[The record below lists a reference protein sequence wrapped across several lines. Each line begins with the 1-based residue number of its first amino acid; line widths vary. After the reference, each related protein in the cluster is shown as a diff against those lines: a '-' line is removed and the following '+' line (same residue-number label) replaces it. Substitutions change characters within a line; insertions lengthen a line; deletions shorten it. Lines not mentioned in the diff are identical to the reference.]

1 MSTKTFT
8 FEATN
13 EIQFSNRLNELNNK
27 IDSVKKQI
35 TYLDVY
41 NITDTITD
49 KNTFNAK
56 VNALMNNSSLVINT
70 TPFFV
75 NNKLYKTGDI
85 ILKNNYGDIIHIKS
99 QSGGIFYP
107 SSVIK
112 DDNSN
117 SYAIQYEFSES
128 SPSEETCTAEV
139 NTPATLAKQITFTN
153 LTSIDNNSNYVYG
166 VWQKVLSNIFN
177 IDIFKKDSTS
187 IQPYIKFFISSDT
200 ENGNLAEEILL
211 DYKIEEV
218 DGNKWKITID
228 SNQFIRDNQLWV
240 KVK

>member
-1 MSTKTFT
+1 MSTKTFKIAN
-8 FEATN
+8 EAT
-13 EIQFSNRLNELNNK
+13 FSDKLSNLNDK

-41 NITDTITD
+41 NITDTVTD

-75 NNKLYKTGDI
+75 NNILYKTGDI
-85 ILKNNYGDIIHIKS
+85 ILKNNYGDIVHIKS

-112 DDNSN
+112 EGNN
-117 SYAIQYEFSES
+117 YTIQYEFSES
-128 SPSEETCTAEV
+128 SPSEETCTVEV

-153 LTSIDNNSNYVYG
+153 LTSIDNNKNYVYG
-166 VWQKVLSNIFN
+166 DWQRVSSNIFN

-200 ENGNLAEEILL
+200 ENGSLAEEIVL

-218 DGNKWKITID
+218 EGNKWKITID
-228 SNQFIRDNQLWV
+228 SNQFIGDNQLWV

>member
-1 MSTKTFT
+1 MSTKTFKIAK
-8 FEATN
+8 EAT
-13 EIQFSNRLNELNNK
+13 FSDKLSDLNDK

-41 NITDTITD
+41 NISDAVTD

-85 ILKNNYGDIIHIKS
+85 ILKNNYGDIVHIKS

-107 SSVIK
+107 SSITK
-112 DDNSN
+112 DNDSN
-117 SYAIQYEFSES
+117 NYAIKYEFSES
-128 SPSEETCTAEV
+128 SPSKEIETVEV
-139 NTPATLAKQITFTN
+139 NTTATLAKQITFTN
-153 LTSIDNNSNYVYG
+153 LTSIDNNGNYVYG
-166 VWQKVLSNIFN
+166 IWDQVIANPYYFSIFMN
-177 IDIFKKDSTS
+177 NSRPV
-187 IQPYIKFFISSDT
+187 QPYIKFFISSDNT
-200 ENGNLAEEILL
+200 NGNLAEEIALN
-211 DYKIEEV
+211 YKIEQ
-218 DGNKWKITID
+218 DGNLWKITID
-228 SNQFIRDNQLWV
+228 SNRFITQGELWI

>member
-1 MSTKTFT
+1 MSTKTFKIAK
-8 FEATN
+8 EAD
-13 EIQFSNRLNELNNK
+13 FSTKLSELNDK

-41 NITDTITD
+41 NISDTVTD

-85 ILKNNYGDIIHIKS
+85 ILKNNYGDIVHIKS

-107 SSVIK
+107 ASVTK
-112 DDNSN
+112 DGNN
-117 SYAIQYEFSES
+117 YAIKYEFSES

-139 NTPATLAKQITFTN
+139 NTTATLAKQITFTN
-153 LTSIDNNSNYVYG
+153 LTSIDNNKNYVYG
-166 VWQKVLSNIFN
+166 VWQKVSSKIFN
-177 IDIFKKDSTS
+177 IDVFKTGSTS

-200 ENGNLAEEILL
+200 ENGSLAEEIVL

-218 DGNKWKITID
+218 EGNKWKITID
-228 SNQFIRDNQLWV
+228 SNQFINNNQLWV

>member
-1 MSTKTFT
+1 MSTKTFKIAK
-8 FEATN
+8 EAD
-13 EIQFSNRLNELNNK
+13 FSTKLSELNNK

-41 NITDTITD
+41 NISDTVTD

-107 SSVIK
+107 SSVTK
-112 DDNSN
+112 DDSN
-117 SYAIQYEFSES
+117 NYAIQYEFSES
-128 SPSEETCTAEV
+128 SPSEETCTVAV

-166 VWQKVLSNIFN
+166 VWQKVSSNIFN